1 MRIRFSI
8 IIPAS
13 IIALIIALN
22 VSAATFDNDI
32 QIKSDTVEFLKEA
45 NQISFLDNVEINS
58 NFVIIYAESA
68 LYDDVSQIISIK
80 GMPSSIQ
87 SNKGDSFFSGTA
99 ERIIFFNDEKVQLIG
114 NASMKYE
121 NVSISSNIIIF
132 NPRTGKFSSE

>member
-1 MRIRFSI
+1 MSI
-8 IIPAS
+8 KLSLISAS
-13 IIALIIALN
+13 LIIALN
-22 VSAATFDNDI
+22 ISAVSLNEDI

-45 NQISFLDNVEINS
+45 NQISFINNVEINS
-58 NFVIIYAESA
+58 NFVTISAKSA
-68 LYDDVSQIISIK
+68 LYDDIGKIISIK
-80 GMPSSIQ
+80 GIPSLIK

-99 ERIIFFNDEKVQLIG
+99 EKIIFFSDEKIHLIG